1 MSQAAMVPALVPMTP
16 FHPLRRAQAKYD
28 VKFTSAYAL
37 LGLVSQMDAV
47 DRLVGGLKSDSVAL
61 LTGSGIRLLAAERYC
76 VRAQL
81 PERMGGLEGR
91 AFFVDGGNGFDVYLF
106 TAIAREYEI
115 DFDDALS
122 KLIVSRAFT
131 PYEIKQLVCKD
142 SEEVFRRHD
151 PKLLVVSDVFS
162 LFNQDVEKDEA
173 QRLVHKIAAAI
184 RRISERRKIPVVLTS
199 ANVPD
204 HLRPFSD
211 YCCNIEAEFIEQENR
226 ITGRLLKHP
235 SRAPVEVTTETTGRS
250 YNQTLLSPLR
260 VIKSG

>member
-1 MSQAAMVPALVPMTP
+1 MSEVTTVPALVPLSP
-16 FHPLRRAQAKYD
+16 YHPLRRAQAKYD

-61 LTGSGIRLLAAERYC
+61 LTGSGIRQLAAERYC

-81 PERMGGLEGR
+81 PERMGGLGGK
-91 AFFVDGGNGFDVYLF
+91 ALFIDGGNGFDVYLF
-106 TAIAREYEI
+106 TAIAREYEL
-115 DFDDALS
+115 DFDDALNN
-122 KLIVSRAFT
+122 LIISRAFT
-131 PYEIKQLVCKD
+131 PYELKQLVCKD

-173 QRLVHKIAAAI
+173 QRVVHKVAAAI

-199 ANVPD
+199 ANVPE
-204 HLRPFSD
+204 HLRLFSD
-211 YCCNIEAEFIEQENR
+211 YCCNIEAEFLEQKNR
-226 ITGRLLKHP
+226 VTARLLKHP
-235 SRAPVEVTTETTGRS
+235 TRVPIEVTTETSSRN

-260 VIKSG
+260 VIKNG